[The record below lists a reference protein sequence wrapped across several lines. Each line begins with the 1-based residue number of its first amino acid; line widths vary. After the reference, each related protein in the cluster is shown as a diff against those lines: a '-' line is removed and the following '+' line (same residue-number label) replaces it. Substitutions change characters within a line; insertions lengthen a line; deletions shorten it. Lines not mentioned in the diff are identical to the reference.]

1 MKHMYCKIV
10 ICYFI
15 LVFFIPT
22 NVNSQSMINKYWRP
36 YFWFVGVNAGIS
48 QTALSNPST
57 STTPGI
63 DLTKKNSFLVSVEA
77 GYLLSKYY
85 GISTGLGFSPYFTQL
100 SLNQYSNTFNT
111 IDSEN
116 ETYERRIVGNNIKE
130 NQRIYF
136 LEIPVMLNFF
146 LPMFKTNGFY
156 LQTGLNMSMP
166 IIKTYSSTGIYSY
179 SGYYPAYNVTL
190 NDIPYEGFKSNIDC
204 KDEGDLRIKR
214 INPELVA
221 VGGYYFYPDP
231 RVKMSLGLL
240 YKRMLTDISDYSKG
254 QPFHLSIEE
263 NQIRS
268 LMEGSEKTTAN
279 SVGIM
284 ISLRYFIK

>member
-1 MKHMYCKIV
+1 
-10 ICYFI
+10 
-15 LVFFIPT
+15 
-22 NVNSQSMINKYWRP
+22 MINKYWRP

-166 IIKTYSSTGIYSY
+166 IIKTYSSTGIYS
-179 SGYYPAYNVTL
+179 
-190 NDIPYEGFKSNIDC
+190 
-204 KDEGDLRIKR
+204 
-214 INPELVA
+214 
-221 VGGYYFYPDP
+221 
-231 RVKMSLGLL
+231 
-240 YKRMLTDISDYSKG
+240 
-254 QPFHLSIEE
+254 
-263 NQIRS
+263 
-268 LMEGSEKTTAN
+268 
-279 SVGIM
+279 
-284 ISLRYFIK
+284 